1 MSPDKTPC
9 GKVYIKANQY
19 IENNTTITHNVLQ
32 FDGVAV
38 DTFINYS
45 NGKIK
50 QVSFE
55 DYKDRNNIE
64 HKGGLYHLIN
74 YGQIGEKQNN
84 GSDVISLGGTYYDT
98 HKVDNYG
105 YIDGISF
112 DGVLEIYNEGE
123 IYYGVRDI
131 NENSGT
137 VIINNA
143 GRIGVISVPNIIID
157 KYALTINQK
166 QGKLFVAGSWYD
178 GFNCGSDCL
187 KDDVSYYSHILVN
200 TALVD
205 DPKIS
210 LKDANS
216 KIILDF
222 GERFEL
228 GKKYLLDK
236 IIVDVSAIRTFSVP
250 LSARALKNPD
260 SYEIRQCPEIKL

>member
-1 MSPDKTPC
+1 MHLLWLYWGGALLHAVEVYQLDKLFPNPNRPTICPEGVDVDFKPDDTPC

-19 IENNTTITHNVLQ
+19 IENNPTITHNVLR

-74 YGQIGEKQNN
+74 YGQIGERQDW
-84 GSDVISLGGTYYDT
+84 GSRITMYGTYYNSKA
-98 HKVDNYG
+98 KVDNYG
-105 YIDGISF
+105 YINGIEFS
-112 DGVLEIYNEGE
+112 GVLEIYNEGE

-166 QGKLFVAGSWYD
+166 QGKLFVAGS
-178 GFNCGSDCL
+178 
-187 KDDVSYYSHILVN
+187 
-200 TALVD
+200 
-205 DPKIS
+205 
-210 LKDANS
+210 
-216 KIILDF
+216 
-222 GERFEL
+222 
-228 GKKYLLDK
+228 
-236 IIVDVSAIRTFSVP
+236 
-250 LSARALKNPD
+250 
-260 SYEIRQCPEIKL
+260 